1 MPHWNTKV
9 YRLPKYRFSL
19 TIHSMIVEKDS
30 KMTAADYILLIVEHM
45 VNQGIDDA
53 EAFADYLQEL
63 PTMTM
68 QELADQLE
76 ILEKL
81 AQ

>member
-1 MPHWNTKV
+1 
-9 YRLPKYRFSL
+9 
-19 TIHSMIVEKDS
+19 
-30 KMTAADYILLIVEHM
+30 MTAADYILLIVEHM

-53 EAFADYLQEL
+53 EQFAEYLQEL

-81 AQ
+81 AV